1 MFAVKRFLSAFAIAI
16 LVAETAVAAEA
27 TEKIGNWNYLSIT
40 NATGGRSSFVAA
52 VRSERGILAFKCDS
66 PGANSVY
73 AGFYAKQDQSL
84 YDKPTA
90 HTFDPKRAV
99 TIAHA
104 LKDAE
109 TFVINARTS
118 DEVIN
123 TEFNVAGADTAMV
136 RLMIDCKN

>member
-1 MFAVKRFLSAFAIAI
+1 MKRSLAAFAVAS
-16 LVAETAVAAEA
+16 LVAESAVAADA
-27 TEKIGNWNYLSIT
+27 TEKIGNWDYLST
-40 NATGGRSSFVAA
+40 TSPAGGRASFVAA
-52 VRSERGILAFKCDS
+52 VRSEHGILAFKCDS

-73 AGFYAKQDQSL
+73 AGFYAKQDQGL

-90 HTFDPKRAV
+90 HTFDQTRAV
-99 TIAHA
+99 TIADA

-118 DEVIN
+118 DEVVK
-123 TEFNVAGADTAMV
+123 TEFNVTGADAAMV